1 MASVTD
7 FFEGDMFLRKFA
19 VRVFG
24 CQMNSYD
31 GDRLRTA
38 MIHRGWEECPDSEAD
53 VVILVTC
60 SIREKAEQKVASE
73 IGRYD
78 AVWKR
83 KGSPSV
89 ALIGCMAQRIGADT
103 AKKFRCVKIVSGPRH
118 LGLVPQGI
126 EDAMNDG
133 RTRFFMDE
141 DPMALED
148 LNVVPTERLSPV
160 KAYITITYGCDRF
173 CSYCIVPYVRG
184 RLQSRRHE
192 DILEEARSLALGGV
206 LEITLLGQNVD
217 AYGKDR
223 RDGYGFAP
231 LLRDVSRVPGIRRLR
246 FATSHPRDFDK
257 DILDVMA
264 SSPSICRAINLPVQS
279 GSDRILREM
288 NRGYSA
294 EEYLSLAA
302 SIRNVLPDVSLT
314 TDLIVGFPGETEED
328 FRDSVALLREVK
340 FDIVHTAAYSPREG
354 TRAAMMPN
362 QLDARTKADRLNEV
376 NRIQSAIAHELNE
389 AYVGREVEIL
399 VDGYA
404 PKGEGLLQ
412 GRTTTDKVVIIDG
425 APEDIGRFMNVRIT
439 RAGNWSLEGE
449 RMGTEA

>member
-78 AVWKR
+78 AVWR
-83 KGSPSV
+83 REGSPSV

-133 RTRFFMDE
+133 RVRFFMDE

-192 DILEEARSLALGGV
+192 DILEEARSLASGGV
-206 LEITLLGQNVD
+206 SEITLLGQNVD

-231 LLRDVSRVPGIRRLR
+231 LLRDVSSVPGIRRLR

-279 GSDRILREM
+279 GSNRILREM

-376 NRIQSAIAHELNE
+376 NRIQSAIARELNE

-412 GRTTTDKVVIIDG
+412 GRTKTDKVVIIDG

>member
-83 KGSPSV
+83 RGSPSV

-126 EDAMNDG
+126 EDALSDG

-376 NRIQSAIAHELNE
+376 NRIQSAIARELNE

-425 APEDIGRFMNVRIT
+425 APEDIGRFINVRIT